1 MKNNPAVSEAVT
13 AYLEAHPGSAM
24 GAICENV
31 LAQGLSTPQGI
42 QSVMRNL
49 VRAGAVIVTGSHDRR
64 KYRYTLN
71 EDARTIKVTHA
82 SRFEVPPELAGPI
95 VPPMVWS
102 MRHLLGAHSC

>member
-13 AYLEAHPGSAM
+13 AFLEANPGSGM
-24 GAICENV
+24 GKIQAAV
-31 LAQGLSTPQGI
+31 LGQGLSTEQGI

-49 VRAGAVIVTGSHDRR
+49 VRAGAVVVIDSHDRR
-64 KYRYTLN
+64 KYRYTLS

-82 SRFEVPPELAGPI
+82 SGFQVPPELAGPI

-102 MRHLLGAHSC
+102 MRHLLGASAQ